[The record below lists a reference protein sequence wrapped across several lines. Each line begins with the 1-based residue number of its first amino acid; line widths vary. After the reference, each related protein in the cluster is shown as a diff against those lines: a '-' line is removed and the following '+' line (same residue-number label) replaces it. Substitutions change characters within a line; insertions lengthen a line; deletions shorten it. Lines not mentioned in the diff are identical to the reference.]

1 MSVQGSMLGLI
12 TAVGRSGGRRA
23 AFAAVVAGAF
33 AVALLVGVPKAGA
46 VKYPGD
52 TLDLYVDSRGSLNLA
67 VPGDSE
73 GLFQDGAGSSI
84 VPGEAGLAL
93 HVSPPGGAYGV
104 GQATSFEPVTGPEA
118 TFDDASGRQVITTF
132 RAASL
137 LEVEQVI
144 LQSKQEPSVLIIYSI
159 RNISGNALAVRPYLL
174 GNLRLDSTN
183 TATSAY
189 TDSPRPALDVAS
201 TTTSRVFGVF
211 DTSEPAPSSL
221 QVGQWAN
228 VGQSTPA
235 AGLAYTALDTGVV
248 KNPAFGL
255 EWSAWVDTPLADGT
269 SIDLTTVYS
278 LGTQELQPT
287 IGSTVVVSP
296 VKGTVLVKVP
306 GGSYQE
312 LQAGQA
318 IPMGS
323 LVDTRRGTVRLTSRS
338 SSGGNQSAD
347 FRFGI
352 FKLSQ
357 ERKTGLTNLKLS
369 GKLANCRPTRS
380 GEIGP
385 SLRTTRST
393 KAGRSLWG
401 KGSGKFKTSGKK
413 GSGSV
418 RGTTWQVTDR
428 CDGTTEIRSIK
439 GTVEARDFTKGAGFK
454 RILRSGQRY
463 VAGGRR

>member
-1 MSVQGSMLGLI
+1 MGLI
-12 TAVGRSGGRRA
+12 TGLSRSGGRRA
-23 AFAAVVAGAF
+23 AVVAAAVGALSVVLLAGASR
-33 AVALLVGVPKAGA
+33 AEAE
-46 VKYPGD
+46 KYPGEA
-52 TLDLYVDSRGSLNLA
+52 LDLYVDSRGSLNLA
-67 VPGDSE
+67 VPGESE
-73 GLFQDGAGSSI
+73 GIFQDGPGASI

-104 GQATSFEPVTGPEA
+104 GQATAFEPVTGPQVV
-118 TFDDASGRQVITTF
+118 DAGGPVDTTF

-137 LEVEQVI
+137 LEVEQRI
-144 LQSKQEPSVLIIYSI
+144 LPSNQEQAVLIIYSI
-159 RNISGNALAVRPYLL
+159 RNISGNPLAVRPYLL
-174 GNLRLDSTN
+174 GNLRLDSSN

-189 TDSPRPALDVAS
+189 TASPYPTLDVSS
-201 TTTSRVFGVF
+201 TTTSRVFEIF
-211 DTSEPAPSSL
+211 QAEDQAPSSV

-235 AGLAYTALDTGVV
+235 AGLAYTAFNTGVLR
-248 KNPAFGL
+248 NPAFGL
-255 EWSAWVDTPLADGT
+255 EWSAWSDTPLADGT
-269 SIDLTTVYS
+269 SFDLTIVYG
-278 LGTQELQPT
+278 LGTRELQPT
-287 IGSTVVVSP
+287 IGSTAVVST

-323 LVDTRRGTVRLTSRS
+323 LVDTRKGTVRLTTRA
-338 SSGGNQSAD
+338 SGANQSAD
-347 FRFGI
+347 FRYGI

-369 GKLANCRPTRS
+369 GKLANCRSGRS
-380 GEIGP
+380 GEVGSP
-385 SLRTTRST
+385 LRATRSA

-401 KGSGKFKTSGKK
+401 SGKGKFKTSGKK

-463 VAGGRR
+463 VAGARR

>member
-1 MSVQGSMLGLI
+1 MLGLI
-12 TAVGRSGGRRA
+12 TGLGRDRGRRGA
-23 AFAAVVAGAF
+23 IAVAAVGAF
-33 AVALLVGVPKAGA
+33 AVFVLAGVSQAEA
-46 VKYPGD
+46 EKYPGEA
-52 TLDLYVDSRGSLNLA
+52 LDLYVDSRGSLNLA
-67 VPGDSE
+67 VPGESE
-73 GLFQDGAGSSI
+73 GFFQDGPGASI

-104 GQATSFEPVTGPEA
+104 GQATAFAPVTGPQVVQ
-118 TFDDASGRQVITTF
+118 DDANGRLVETTF

-137 LEVEQVI
+137 LEVEQLI
-144 LQSKQEPSVLIIYSI
+144 QQSNREQSVLVIYSI
-159 RNISGNALAVRPYLL
+159 RNISGNVLAVRPYLL
-174 GNLRLDSTN
+174 GNLRLDSAN
-183 TATSAY
+183 TATAAYSA
-189 TDSPRPALDVAS
+189 SPYPTLDLLS
-201 TTTSRVFGVF
+201 TRTSRVFEVF
-211 DTSEPAPSSL
+211 NIGDPPPTSV

-228 VGQSTPA
+228 VGQGTPA
-235 AGLAYTALDTGVV
+235 AGLPYSALDTGAVR
-248 KNPAFGL
+248 NPAFGL
-255 EWSAWVDTPLADGT
+255 EWSAWADAPLADGT
-269 SIDLTTVYS
+269 SIDLTVVYG
-278 LGTQELQPT
+278 LRNRELQPM
-287 IGSTVVVSP
+287 IGSTAVVST

-323 LVDTRRGTVRLTSRS
+323 LVDTRKGTVRLTTRA
-338 SSGGNQSAD
+338 SGGNQSAD
-347 FRFGI
+347 FRYGI

-369 GKLANCRPTRS
+369 GKLANCRSGRS
-380 GEIGP
+380 GEVGSP
-385 SLRTTRST
+385 LRAPRSA

-401 KGSGKFKTSGKK
+401 SGKGKFKTSGKK

-463 VAGGRR
+463 VAGARR